1 MLMVTQYGTDTLIPE
16 TYKPFRGIVT
26 DAGFYNDDIGYDVDT
41 KSPTLFGT
49 KFDPSKYILGSDERY
64 YADPAW
70 VQQQIYAAG
79 LKPTAPQTY
88 QSPYAQQMQGAI
100 TNMQNYM
107 NAPFQYN
114 PSTDTALQQAQKQ
127 AQESTMAQTN
137 ARGLLNSTITTDRMA
152 QNTAMLIPQYEQL
165 AYSRWQDEGTRLMQF
180 ANFWMSLDDQ
190 NYDRFVQQWD
200 MDRQARND
208 AYARKQDEYNKM
220 QDSIANAYRKLEA
233 LDYVDNEISKLTGLP
248 VGMQSVEAQRRL
260 QDRQWQIEDDYR
272 RLEIEKQIDDYK
284 TRNEIKVINARGTGG
299 SSSTDISSMG
309 TPEEQQRYYDVRNNF
324 FAVADGTVDGDI
336 VSLYKWLTSTGEA
349 PTKSAMGSKLYAQ
362 LVKDVQGRM
371 KMNEGFAPDPIKFD
385 SNTMLTV
392 DDYDSY
398 IKSTYVT
405 YDSDGKVVTA
415 VDKAGIKSYIDGL
428 INQGVNDN
436 IINSL
441 AAKYGIE

>member
-1 MLMVTQYGTDTLIPE
+1 
-16 TYKPFRGIVT
+16 
-26 DAGFYNDDIGYDVDT
+26 
-41 KSPTLFGT
+41 
-49 KFDPSKYILGSDERY
+49 
-64 YADPAW
+64 
-70 VQQQIYAAG
+70 
-79 LKPTAPQTY
+79 
-88 QSPYAQQMQGAI
+88 
-100 TNMQNYM
+100 
-107 NAPFQYN
+107 
-114 PSTDTALQQAQKQ
+114 
-127 AQESTMAQTN
+127 
-137 ARGLLNSTITTDRMA
+137 
-152 QNTAMLIPQYEQL
+152 
-165 AYSRWQDEGTRLMQF
+165 
-180 ANFWMSLDDQ
+180 
-190 NYDRFVQQWD
+190 